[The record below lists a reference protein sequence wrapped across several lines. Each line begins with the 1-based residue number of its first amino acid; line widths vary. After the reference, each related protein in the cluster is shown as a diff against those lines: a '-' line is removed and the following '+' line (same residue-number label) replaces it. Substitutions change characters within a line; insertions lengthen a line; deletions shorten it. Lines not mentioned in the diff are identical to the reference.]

1 MRKFWSEWFI
11 SASSGL
17 FGRILILI
25 VGVGAVY
32 IGSKYITLPTDSVVI
47 KEFIDLMRTIV
58 FAIYGILLFKLPDIL
73 GWLSEKGKDRITEK
87 ELENENLKLENK
99 NLKLEL
105 ELQQQ
110 KKQSTLDN
118 DEEE

>member
-32 IGSKYITLPTDSVVI
+32 VGSKYITLPVDNEIT
-47 KEFIDLMRTIV
+47 KEFIDL
-58 FAIYGILLFKLPDIL
+58 IYKLCFMVYCILLFKMPDIL
-73 GWLSEKGKDRITEK
+73 GWLRGKDRIKEK

-99 NLKLEL
+99 NLKLVRIATAKEAIYPR
-105 ELQQQ
+105 
-110 KKQSTLDN
+110 
-118 DEEE
+118 